1 MAIVFLSYP
10 MNGITEYWMSMMR
23 DAMKKNYDAVT
34 KCINT
39 YISNHECD
47 LPSRLECLG
56 EAIKLM
62 NKADVVLFHPDWDKA
77 RGCKVENYAAVT
89 YEKGVLYL
97 NETRWDLFDW
107 IAANV
112 KKPTVRSRIETICD
126 NHFIWT
132 KDLFMETNISEFEH
146 DRNIGSITIR
156 TFKDL
161 QKKIKEEFNG

>member
-1 MAIVFLSYP
+1 MAVVFLSYP
-10 MNGITEYWMSMMR
+10 MNGMSEDWMSMMR
-23 DAMKKNYDAVT
+23 DGMKKNYDALTGHV
-34 KCINT
+34 NT
-39 YISNHECD
+39 YISNHECCCNT
-47 LPSRLECLG
+47 PLECLG

-62 NKADVVLFHPDWDKA
+62 SNANVVLFHPDWDKA

-97 NETRWDLFDW
+97 NETRWDLLDW

-126 NHFIWT
+126 NHLIWT
-132 KDLFMETNISEFEH
+132 KNLFERIDISEFEH

-161 QKKIKEEFNG
+161 QKKLVEEFNG

>member
-1 MAIVFLSYP
+1 MAVVFLSYP
-10 MNGITEYWMSMMR
+10 MNGMSEDWMSMMR
-23 DAMKKNYDAVT
+23 DGMMKNYDAIT
-34 KCINT
+34 GCTNT
-39 YISNHECD
+39 YISNHECN
-47 LPSRLECLG
+47 LSTRLECLG

-62 NKADVVLFHPDWDKA
+62 GKADIVLFHPDWDKA

-97 NETRWDLFDW
+97 NETRWDLLDW

-132 KDLFMETNISEFEH
+132 KALFMETNISEFEH

-161 QKKIKEEFNG
+161 QKKLREAK